1 MCKFGNF
8 PTESVPSLRSFP
20 KSSESPSLVF
30 LSGLIGEEN
39 YPHAFLHEVGLQG
52 YLVPGLDGEP
62 LALGWQLT
70 EEFLMVHAKV
80 TVYPGYCSSAHS
92 MTDFFV

>member
-1 MCKFGNF
+1 MATIEDYIC
-8 PTESVPSLRSFP
+8 E
-20 KSSESPSLVF
+20 
-30 LSGLIGEEN
+30 
-39 YPHAFLHEVGLQG
+39 H
-52 YLVPGLDGEP
+52 